1 MLKTHRRATA
11 LGTALMTLALGGL
24 AASAAAQERRVETT
38 SPEEFFGFEIGT
50 DYQLAN
56 YQQLVGYWQRL
67 AGESDRM
74 VLDTIGTTEEGRPQV
89 MAIITSPE
97 NHARLDHYKE
107 ISRRLARARDVE
119 DEAEARR
126 LAEEGKAVV
135 WIDGGLHATEV
146 LGAQQLIQLVY
157 DMTSRTDAETTRFLD
172 DVILLAVHANP
183 DGHDLVA
190 NWYMRLDDPGAR
202 STRGIPRLYEKYA
215 GHDNNRDFYFA
226 ALAETENMN
235 RVAYREWYPQ
245 IIYNHHQTGP
255 AGAVMFAPP
264 FRDPPNHNIH
274 PMMLTSLQ
282 QVGSHMHGRFVREGK
297 GGTTMRSGASY
308 STWWNGGLRTTPY
321 YHNMI
326 GLLTETI
333 GNPTPM
339 TVPFVPERQL
349 TNSDLPLPVE
359 PGEWHFKQSIEYS
372 QTANRA
378 VLDFASRNR
387 QLLLLNIWTMGRDAI
402 EAGQRDSWD
411 NLPREIYAAE
421 DAVDGRGDRDD
432 FERLLRRPDD
442 RQARGYVIP
451 SDQPDFNTA
460 VKFVNALLKNGIEVE
475 RATSGF
481 SVGGTRYPSGSFVVK
496 TDQAFAPH
504 VLDMFEPQDHPDDFA
519 YPGGPPIPP
528 YDLTGWTLA
537 FQMDVDFDRIV
548 DGFDGPFADVT
559 EMTLD
564 PPAGELSGPADAAAW
579 LMDVRVNDAVVVVNR
594 VLADG
599 GRVRWLTDAVSEDDG
614 SFPEGA
620 WMVDASSVDRTRME
634 ALARE
639 TGVDAVGVA
648 AAPDGPSVALRQPRI
663 GLLDEYGGSMSSGWT
678 RLILEDFDFDF
689 ERVYVPRLD
698 EGHLADDYD
707 VILLP
712 DIGLGG
718 GGRGFRGSAEPAEDV
733 LRDYGYM
740 IGEFSE
746 ETTAPALEAFVREG
760 GTVVA
765 WGASSSVARPLGLPL
780 RNALVDDDG
789 QPLSPEEFFVPGS
802 LLEVTLDETSPI
814 TAGMGARADV
824 LFARNPV
831 LEPEPGADGVEVL
844 GRFAA
849 DTPLRSGW
857 AWGQEH
863 IEGLP
868 AFFRARLGEGNVFI
882 FTPEITFR
890 SQPHGVFPL
899 IFNSIFYGVG
909 ETR

>member
-1 MLKTHRRATA
+1 
-11 LGTALMTLALGGL
+11 
-24 AASAAAQERRVETT
+24 
-38 SPEEFFGFEIGT
+38 
-50 DYQLAN
+50 
-56 YQQLVGYWQRL
+56 
-67 AGESDRM
+67 
-74 VLDTIGTTEEGRPQV
+74 
-89 MAIITSPE
+89 
-97 NHARLDHYKE
+97 
-107 ISRRLARARDVE
+107 
-119 DEAEARR
+119 
-126 LAEEGKAVV
+126 
-135 WIDGGLHATEV
+135 
-146 LGAQQLIQLVY
+146 
-157 DMTSRTDAETTRFLD
+157 
-172 DVILLAVHANP
+172 
-183 DGHDLVA
+183 
-190 NWYMRLDDPGAR
+190 
-202 STRGIPRLYEKYA
+202 
-215 GHDNNRDFYFA
+215 
-226 ALAETENMN
+226 
-235 RVAYREWYPQ
+235 
-245 IIYNHHQTGP
+245 
-255 AGAVMFAPP
+255 
-264 FRDPPNHNIH
+264 
-274 PMMLTSLQ
+274 
-282 QVGSHMHGRFVREGK
+282 
-297 GGTTMRSGASY
+297 
-308 STWWNGGLRTTPY
+308 
-321 YHNMI
+321 
-326 GLLTETI
+326 
-333 GNPTPM
+333 
-339 TVPFVPERQL
+339 
-349 TNSDLPLPVE
+349 
-359 PGEWHFKQSIEYS
+359 
-372 QTANRA
+372 
-378 VLDFASRNR
+378 
-387 QLLLLNIWTMGRDAI
+387 
-402 EAGQRDSWD
+402 
-411 NLPREIYAAE
+411 
-421 DAVDGRGDRDD
+421 
-432 FERLLRRPDD
+432 
-442 RQARGYVIP
+442 
-451 SDQPDFNTA
+451 
-460 VKFVNALLKNGIEVE
+460 
-475 RATSGF
+475 
-481 SVGGTRYPSGSFVVK
+481 
-496 TDQAFAPH
+496 
-504 VLDMFEPQDHPDDFA
+504 
-519 YPGGPPIPP
+519 
-528 YDLTGWTLA
+528 
-537 FQMDVDFDRIV
+537 MDVDFDRIV